1 MKRGRFINKL
11 ISLLKVNDLEHLIP
25 LFKKHLKI
33 NRGEVDNNFEDKFRD
48 MLIKELK
55 FSKYDSSRFLKGI
68 YNVEEEK
75 WALKKRNDKFVEKH
89 LGNKS
94 TDWKEI
100 RKSGKYKNQ
109 KPVQGGSPGLGKG
122 KS

>member
-1 MKRGRFINKL
+1 MRRIKFVR
-11 ISLLKVNDLEHLIP
+11 HLIK
-25 LFKKHLKI
+25 F
-33 NRGEVDNNFEDKFRD
+33 FELSNGRH
-48 MLIKELK
+48 LIKNFYDLINQLPRKDLNPKDLKEKFYEYSKERFNLKDREIEELYNK
-55 FSKYDSSRFLKGI
+55 IWSSK
-68 YNVEEEK
+68 
-75 WALKKRNDKFVEKH
+75 DKY
-89 LGNKS
+89 LPIRS

>member
-1 MKRGRFINKL
+1 MRRIKFVRHLTKFFELSESR
-11 ISLLKVNDLEHLIP
+11 HLIKDFDD
-25 LFKKHLKI
+25 LI
-33 NRGEVDNNFEDKFRD
+33 NQLPSRD
-48 MLIKELK
+48 LNSKELK
-55 FSKYDSSRFLKGI
+55 
-68 YNVEEEK
+68 EK
-75 WALKKRNDKFVEKH
+75 FYEYSKKRFNLKDKEIEELHNKIWSSKDKK
-89 LGNKS
+89 LSIKS